1 MSLAVDDFQQPCNF
15 NILSEKLGL
24 FATAA
29 VAPPALKL
37 CKPYKEESYPILS
50 RHCLK
55 ISRHRVYDN
64 LDPQSL

>member
-1 MSLAVDDFQQPCNF
+1 MSLAVDDFQRPCNF
-15 NILSEKLGL
+15 NILSERLGL

-50 RHCLK
+50 RHC
-55 ISRHRVYDN
+55 
-64 LDPQSL
+64 